1 MQKVFLVSIIV
12 TALFCFLKFVEM
24 KYIDKEVKPLKFIV
38 RDAFIVLICS
48 VVGSSIIFNYDAS
61 ISEFFNIVTDT
72 TTITP
77 ANTQIFT
84 DDPGF

>member
-12 TALFCFLKFVEM
+12 TALFCFLKFAEM
-24 KYIDKEVKPLKFIV
+24 KYIDKELKPLKFIV

-48 VVGSSIIFNYDAS
+48 VIGCSIIFNYDSS

-84 DDPGF
+84 DEPGF